1 MTSADGP
8 SWTIAQIAEEFGVT
22 HRTVRHYEQLGLLS
36 PERRGTARV
45 YRRRDRIRM
54 ELIMRG
60 RRLGF
65 GLDEIRRI
73 IDMYD
78 EQPGEEGQLRYLLA
92 QIARQRL
99 ELEERRRDIELT
111 LTELDRV
118 EERCL
123 EDLARIA
130 RRPQD
135 VPAT

>member
-1 MTSADGP
+1 MTSADDP
-8 SWTIAQIAEEFGVT
+8 SWTIAQIAQEFGVT

-36 PERRGTARV
+36 PERRGTVRV

-92 QIARQRL
+92 QIARQRV

-135 VPAT
+135 VPAP

>member
-1 MTSADGP
+1 MTSADTQT
-8 SWTIAQIAEEFGVT
+8 WTIAQIAEEFGVT

-78 EQPGEEGQLRYLLA
+78 EQPGEEGQLRYLLD
-92 QIARQRL
+92 QISRQRAAL
-99 ELEERRRDIELT
+99 EARRRDIEKT

-118 EERCL
+118 EARCR
-123 EDLARIA
+123 EDLARLSGA
-130 RRPQD
+130 QD
-135 VPAT
+135 ATAV

>member
-1 MTSADGP
+1 MTSADAQT
-8 SWTIAQIAEEFGVT
+8 WTIAQIAEEFGVT

-78 EQPGEEGQLRYLLA
+78 EQPGEEGQLRYLLD
-92 QIARQRL
+92 QISRQRAAL
-99 ELEERRRDIELT
+99 EARRRDIEKT
-111 LTELDRV
+111 LAELDRV
-118 EERCL
+118 ERRCL
-123 EDLARIA
+123 EDLDQLTRAE
-130 RRPQD
+130 D
-135 VPAT
+135 VPAG